1 MGSGGISWN
10 LLGSRNLVEFH
21 MLVEIIEFWWAQEF
35 RGIVVDA
42 WNVVYIYIYFLSFG
56 GVLGQKFMNLLNL
69 VEFGLL
75 MEGFGGM

>member
-1 MGSGGISWN
+1 MECS
-10 LLGSRNLVEFH
+10 
-21 MLVEIIEFWWAQEF
+21 
-35 RGIVVDA
+35 
-42 WNVVYIYIYFLSFG
+42 VYIYILSFG